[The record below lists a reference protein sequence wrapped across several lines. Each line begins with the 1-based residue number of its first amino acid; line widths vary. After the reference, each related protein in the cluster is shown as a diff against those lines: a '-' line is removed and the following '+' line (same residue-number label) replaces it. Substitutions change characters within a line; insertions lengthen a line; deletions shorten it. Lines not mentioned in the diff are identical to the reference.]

1 VKNLKINK
9 VLIVF
14 GTRPEAIKMAP
25 VVIELRRFMNVRV
38 CVTAQHR
45 EMLDQVLDLFE
56 ITPDYD
62 LNIMA
67 PGQDLFDITS
77 GVLLGM
83 KKVISKV
90 QPDLVMVHGDTST
103 AMATSTAAFYLRIP
117 VAHIEAGLRTNDIY
131 SPFPEEFNRQ
141 VISRIAFL
149 HFSPTEASKSNLTN
163 ENINEKSIYVT
174 GNTVI
179 DSLLSVIEKTKESK
193 YPDNL
198 VKKLTFLN
206 EDSTKIP
213 RIILVTG
220 HRREN
225 FGSGF
230 EEICLAIKEI
240 ASQNPKV
247 QIIYPVHLNP
257 NVSEPVNRILIDVEN
272 VHLIEPLDYLNFVKL
287 MNDCYL
293 ILTDSGGIQ
302 EEAPSLGK
310 PVIVMR
316 QNTERTEALK
326 SGTVVLVGSNKEKI
340 IETVNGLL
348 KNSAKYK
355 MMSEIQNPYGD
366 GLASKR
372 IFKIL
377 SKESIC

>member
-1 VKNLKINK
+1 MKNLKINK

-25 VVIELRRFMNVRV
+25 VVIELRRFMSVRV

-45 EMLDQVLDLFE
+45 EMLDQVLNLFE

-83 KKVISKV
+83 KKVINKV

-149 HFSPTEASKSNLTN
+149 HFSPTEASKSNLIN

-198 VKKLTFLN
+198 VNKLTFLH

-230 EEICLAIKEI
+230 EEICIAIKEI
-240 ASQNPKV
+240 ALQNPKV

-257 NVSEPVNRILIDVEN
+257 NVSEPVNRILSDVEN

-326 SGTVVLVGSNKEKI
+326 SGTVILVGSNKEKI
-340 IETVNGLL
+340 IETVNRLL
-348 KNSAKYK
+348 KNSAEYK